1 MDKRSVQGGDV
12 GISIGALIS
21 LAIAED
27 SFTLL
32 KSFFFDKRYTSA
44 GLLYFVTESEIG
56 IVLTSITSVSFL
68 SRTVALKQFPIVT
81 SAVLV
86 LSKIGIIL
94 VEARIILYDLRRI

>member
-12 GISIGALIS
+12 GISIAALIS

-56 IVLTSITSVSFL
+56 IVLTSITSVSFF
-68 SRTVALKQFPIVT
+68 KPHCCIE
-81 SAVLV
+81 AVSNCHKCGTCAV
-86 LSKIGIIL
+86 KNRYNSS
-94 VEARIILYDLRRI
+94 